1 MTDEPFGDELAKA
14 EAEFNLEDMTIAN
27 GLRDAHQE
35 GNYLVGVT
43 DTGVRFRQRL
53 PLNKMLSKTEKGD
66 WTLIDLHES

>member
-1 MTDEPFGDELAKA
+1 MIDDQEQAMGQA
-14 EAEFNLEDMTIAN
+14 EAEFDLDQMTLAS

-35 GNYLVGVT
+35 GNYLIGVT

-53 PLNKMLSKTEKGD
+53 PINKMLSKNEKGD